1 MKVNVNIQGDEDIK
15 SNILYIINISMYY
28 VKSIMVILYVP
39 SSIVIKKWILFVP
52 ENMFVHKKVV
62 VFW

>member
-39 SSIVIKKWILFVP
+39 SSIVIKK
-52 ENMFVHKKVV
+52 
-62 VFW
+62 